1 MLFLHLWLGLGLV
14 QAQFRGFSSPR
25 QAPASNH
32 DLLKQIV
39 DTTPEETAAAA
50 EAAAGA
56 GRLSRFGGRRGS
68 ILDRARSRPNTFSPS
83 RPRFTP
89 TVPRFGSG
97 ATSLNVVTHQQ
108 QQQQQAG
115 CRCQELRAENE
126 LLKQLVD
133 TLTKQHKAAEDKV
146 NLLQVCATLPN
157 MQIISIDRLSK
168 PLFARASCSPRRPVS
183 AVLSPSSARPSGPAS
198 ASRASVCPGR

>member
-1 MLFLHLWLGLGLV
+1 MLFLYLWLGLGLV

-39 DTTPEETAAAA
+39 DTTPEETAAA

-97 ATSLNVVTHQQ
+97 ATSLNVVTHHQQ

-115 CRCQELRAENE
+115 SRCQELRAENE
-126 LLKQLVD
+126 LLKQLVE

-146 NLLQVCATLPN
+146 NLLQVCATLRN
-157 MQIISIDRLSK
+157 MQIISRYLNK

-183 AVLSPSSARPSGPAS
+183 AVLCPSSARPSGPAS
-198 ASRASVCPGR
+198 ASRASLCPGR

>member
-1 MLFLHLWLGLGLV
+1 MLFLYLWLGLGLV

-39 DTTPEETAAAA
+39 DTTPEETAAA

-108 QQQQQAG
+108 QQQQQQAG
-115 CRCQELRAENE
+115 SRCQELRAENE
-126 LLKQLVD
+126 LLKQLVE

-146 NLLQVCATLPN
+146 NLLQVCASLPN
-157 MQIISIDRLSK
+157 MQINI
-168 PLFARASCSPRRPVS
+168 
-183 AVLSPSSARPSGPAS
+183 
-198 ASRASVCPGR
+198 

>member
-1 MLFLHLWLGLGLV
+1 MLFLYLWLGLGLV

-39 DTTPEETAAAA
+39 DTTPEETAAA

-108 QQQQQAG
+108 QQQQQQAG
-115 CRCQELRAENE
+115 SRCQELRAENE
-126 LLKQLVD
+126 LLKQLVE

-146 NLLQVCATLPN
+146 NLLQVCASFYTN
-157 MQIISIDRLSK
+157 RENNIDRLNK

-183 AVLSPSSARPSGPAS
+183 AVLCPSSARPSGPAS
-198 ASRASVCPGR
+198 ASRASLCPGR

>member
-50 EAAAGA
+50 EAAAGP

-108 QQQQQAG
+108 QQQHQQAG

-146 NLLQVCATLPN
+146 NLLQVCLQLYQTC
-157 MQIISIDRLSK
+157 K
-168 PLFARASCSPRRPVS
+168 
-183 AVLSPSSARPSGPAS
+183 
-198 ASRASVCPGR
+198 

>member
-1 MLFLHLWLGLGLV
+1 MLVPAEMLFLHLWLGLGLV

-39 DTTPEETAAAA
+39 DTTPEETAAA

-157 MQIISIDRLSK
+157 MQIISR
-168 PLFARASCSPRRPVS
+168 
-183 AVLSPSSARPSGPAS
+183 
-198 ASRASVCPGR
+198 